1 MEKLA
6 VFYGGKSCE
15 HEVSVITAL
24 QAMAELEDEYEIIPV
39 YINKYGWFSGE
50 ELKNPDSYKEFD
62 HFRHVKV
69 FLMNGKLV
77 TKGFWGRIND
87 VSEIDV
93 ALVCNHGGL
102 GEGGGISALLEME
115 GIPYTSAPTC
125 QSAVCLDK
133 EYFKIVAKDKGFK
146 TIPGICIKR
155 SDFEKNQDVVL
166 DNILQRFGERV
177 VVKPVDLGS
186 SIGVNAPMGRAEIID
201 ALSLVYA
208 YTDRAIVEK
217 RIEDMRE
224 FNCACFKF
232 GENNVVSAIEEPKI
246 GRGGILS
253 YKDKY
258 LTKSNES
265 KDRDLPANIPQSL
278 ATKIRRTTQRLYE
291 AFCLSGVVRVDYIY
305 DTSNKCLYVN
315 EANTI
320 PGSLSGYLYRECGLT
335 YVELVQALVDEAK
348 AKKVKKDGYL
358 STFDSELLSG
368 KYFVSKS

>member
-24 QAMAELEDEYEIIPV
+24 QAMAELEGEYDIIPV

-62 HFRHVKV
+62 RFRHVKV
-69 FLMNGKLV
+69 YLINGKLV
-77 TKGFWGRIND
+77 TKGFWGRLND

-102 GEGGGISALLEME
+102 GEGGGISSLLEME
-115 GIPYTSAPTC
+115 GIPYTCASSLP
-125 QSAVCLDK
+125 SAVCLDK
-133 EYFKIVAKDKGFK
+133 EYFKIIAKEKGFK
-146 TIPGICIKR
+146 TISGICINKR
-155 SDFEKNQDVVL
+155 DFENNQDRVVDTIIERL
-166 DNILQRFGERV
+166 GESV

-186 SIGVNAPMGRAEIID
+186 SIGVNIPSGSSEIKD

-217 RIEDMRE
+217 RIVNMRE

-232 GENNVVSAIEEPKI
+232 GDNYVVSAIEEPKI

-258 LTKSNES
+258 LTKSGES

-278 ATKIRRTTQRLYE
+278 ASKIRKTTQNLYQS
-291 AFCLSGVVRVDYIY
+291 FNLSGVVRVDYIY
-305 DTSNKCLYVN
+305 DEKSKTLYVN

-335 YVELVQALVDEAK
+335 YVELIKALVDEAK
-348 AKKVKKDGYL
+348 AKKKASDSYL

-368 KYFVSKS
+368 KYFVSKG